1 MCGETAPLGL
11 PQTFLSAS
19 GGVNTFLQA
28 PTKSLTNMVV
38 EMLVM
43 QWKSAGLGLVKKQH
57 STTPASKKPDTD
69 S

>member
-11 PQTFLSAS
+11 PQTFLSVS

-28 PTKSLTNMVV
+28 PTKSLTNIVV
-38 EMLVM
+38 SDAVEI
-43 QWKSAGLGLVKKQH
+43 SRFGL
-57 STTPASKKPDTD
+57 SENTPFNNSCSIKPDTD